1 MFMALALPR
10 IEGAPIRDLSICP
23 NKFKEGIYLV
33 SSFASLNLKMQRQGF
48 RCILSN
54 KRLAN
59 IGEIK

>member
-1 MFMALALPR
+1 MALALPR
-10 IEGAPIRDLSICP
+10 IEGALVHDISIRP
-23 NKFKEGIYLV
+23 RKFKEGKHLV